1 MRLILSWL
9 LLLSL
14 AGCASDGGNVAAEP
28 SQTETSSPSQS
39 MDPMESETID
49 PMESET
55 MEPMESDEPESSASP
70 SVRPSAAASAS
81 PAPTATQT
89 PTPTPTPTQTPS
101 ATPTTKGYTM
111 ADVAKRNT
119 QAECWVVIDNRVYDL
134 TDWIRQHPGG
144 SGSIRSLCGTDGT
157 SQFTSQHGGAGRP
170 TSTLNGY
177 YLGPLAG

>member
-1 MRLILSWL
+1 
-9 LLLSL
+9 
-14 AGCASDGGNVAAEP
+14 
-28 SQTETSSPSQS
+28 
-39 MDPMESETID
+39 
-49 PMESET
+49 
-55 MEPMESDEPESSASP
+55 
-70 SVRPSAAASAS
+70 
-81 PAPTATQT
+81 
-89 PTPTPTPTQTPS
+89 
-101 ATPTTKGYTM
+101 M